1 MQVSPSQ
8 FSASLLVLCSRF
20 FAQSTFLESP
30 PFFSIHVQN
39 QPRARHNARGSIGID
54 TAYLDKQV
62 EEKRLRDAQKAH
74 QEKQEGKLR
83 SSVNVP
89 SPIQRHTHLIPLTL
103 YIVLKSI
110 AEYMREFSRR
120 LDEYE
125 AAANI
130 KMSQKLQDLRQ
141 TLEEQVRQPKNNA
154 LADGK
159 VDLDKCGPSSI
170 QIFEGEDGKCT
181 ERKKIQQQQLKVW
194 CSELMAEKERARLE
208 EQKREQEYASRV
220 LQNDGFLEHMEEVM
234 MQRKEER
241 AKLQQFENMQMAREA
256 ELRRKIEVQAEK
268 EAGQLL
274 QSHFLTEDKNVSTN
288 QMQPHRV
295 RPDHFKGFD
304 KDQIHKFYRDNDAV
318 MEEKRRKAAEEAGR
332 EADWARH
339 EAEMLRRMD
348 EAEQLR
354 QQRIAEDNRDYSNT
368 LHRQREEF
376 RMRTAKETEVAGIGT
391 GFFECFGRQSCR

>member
-1 MQVSPSQ
+1 
-8 FSASLLVLCSRF
+8 
-20 FAQSTFLESP
+20 
-30 PFFSIHVQN
+30 
-39 QPRARHNARGSIGID
+39 
-54 TAYLDKQV
+54 LDKQV
-62 EEKRLRDAQKAH
+62 EEKRLRDAQKAR

-83 SSVNVP
+83 SSVKVP
-89 SPIQRHTHLIPLTL
+89 SPIQRHTHLMHPYTL
-103 YIVLKSI
+103 RFYIILKSI

-130 KMSQKLQDLRQ
+130 KMSQTLQDLRR

-159 VDLDKCGPSSI
+159 VDLDKCGLSSI
-170 QIFEGEDGKCT
+170 QIFEGEDDKCT

-220 LQNDGFLEHMEEVM
+220 LQNDGFLEHMEEEM

-274 QSHFLTEDKNVSTN
+274 QSHLLTEDKNVSTN

-318 MEEKRRKAAEEAGR
+318 MEEKRRKAAEEANR

-354 QQRIAEDNRDYSNT
+354 QQRIAEDNRDYGNT

-376 RMRTAKETEVAGIGT
+376 RMRNAKETEVAGIGT
-391 GFFECFGRQSCR
+391 GFFEFFGRQSCR